1 MSGIYYMVL
10 IISMANT
17 VDQHAVIG
25 AFPSLEL
32 CEAAAK
38 NRPSSMKCYSA
49 EAFSSLTHKK

>member
-1 MSGIYYMVL
+1 MVL